1 MEDKICTFV
10 TRIRVVVGPIEG
22 PRNVRSILVG
32 RHGISIKL
40 PILILRDN
48 RAAAVFLKELDDGF
62 SVARW
67 LIEESFHEEVSRHD
81 VLVHQPLL
89 ARLGRVVVCLARVG
103 QALKIVLQFVPTS
116 PIQIA

>member
-1 MEDKICTFV
+1 
-10 TRIRVVVGPIEG
+10 
-22 PRNVRSILVG
+22 VRSILVG
-32 RHGISIKL
+32 RHGISIQL

-67 LIEESFHEEVSRHD
+67 LFEESFHEEASRHD

-89 ARLGRVVVCLARVG
+89 SRLGRAIVCLARVG
-103 QALKIVLQFVPTS
+103 QALEIILHFVPTS
-116 PIQIA
+116 PIQLAWFFRHPVGRPVPQKRV